1 MRPVRGAYS
10 GTRGPSRKA
19 VPGNSWV
26 LPRQPRGGPGGAPAA
41 WPSVRWGV
49 WARSASR
56 AVLSR
61 GGRAAPSSPPPARH
75 TVSAFNTPSVDRLFI
90 EGNHTERRPETTD
103 TISEIIRNL
112 FIVHDTH
119 SVRQSIFV
127 LTTSVPARGHKL
139 PSSPRILT

>member
-1 MRPVRGAYS
+1 MPCGQLGGGAYY

-19 VPGNSWV
+19 ITGNSWV
-26 LPRQPRGGPGGAPAA
+26 LPGQPRGGPGGAPAA

-75 TVSAFNTPSVDRLFI
+75 TVSAFNTPSVDRVFI

-103 TISEIIRNL
+103 TVSEIIKNL
-112 FIVHDTH
+112 
-119 SVRQSIFV
+119 
-127 LTTSVPARGHKL
+127 L
-139 PSSPRILT
+139 